1 MQNVAVALYAVKNTY
16 NRHVRF
22 VGKELLD
29 KIQRDALIEQLME
42 DALSKGQM
50 QVYYQPKHDAKSE
63 KLVGAEAL
71 LRWISPELGFVS
83 PGEFIP
89 VFEKN
94 GFVSEADAF
103 VWRETCK
110 NQRRWIDRGLK
121 VVPISVNASR
131 QDFSRKDLRP
141 VSYTHLTLPTKA

>member
-1 MQNVAVALYAVKNTY
+1 
-16 NRHVRF
+16 
-22 VGKELLD
+22 
-29 KIQRDALIEQLME
+29 
-42 DALSKGQM
+42 M

-94 GFVSEADAF
+94 GFVSEADSF

-110 NQRRWIDRGLK
+110 NQRRWIDRG
-121 VVPISVNASR
+121 
-131 QDFSRKDLRP
+131 
-141 VSYTHLTLPTKA
+141 